1 VISKG
6 KYCFQR
12 FVNNRSQTSFTNF
25 FDCYFARLT
34 SFAVTILKSEIL
46 AEEVVLDVFLRLW
59 EKRNSLEH
67 INNIETYLY
76 ISVRNKSISIL
87 KSEHGFS
94 FNMLDDLSVQ
104 LMTYEPSA
112 ENELIENEMFARLNE
127 AVNQL
132 PSKCKIIFKLIRE
145 DGLNRNE
152 AAHILN
158 ISVKTVDNQIAIAVQ
173 KIAQKLNIDLSNPKN
188 SRGLTS
194 FLFSL

>member
-1 VISKG
+1 M
-6 KYCFQR
+6 
-12 FVNNRSQTSFTNF
+12 
-25 FDCYFARLT
+25 T
-34 SFAVTILKSEIL
+34 SFAITILKSEIL

-87 KSEHGFS
+87 KSERGFS

-112 ENELIENEMFARLNE
+112 ENELIESEMFARLNE

-132 PSKCKIIFKLIRE
+132 PSKCKMIFKLLRE